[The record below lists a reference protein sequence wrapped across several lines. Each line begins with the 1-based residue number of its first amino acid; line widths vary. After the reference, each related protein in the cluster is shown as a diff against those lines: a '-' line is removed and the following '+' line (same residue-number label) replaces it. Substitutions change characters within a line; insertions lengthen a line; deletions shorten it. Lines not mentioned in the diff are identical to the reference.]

1 MKYFTEYKK
10 PILICIG
17 FLFFMGVI
25 KAQDMSSAQLLL
37 QQKDYA
43 RAKEAVDSL
52 VLIPDANAA
61 IWLLKA
67 DVYNTISKDTDARNL
82 VADARQEAFQALQ
95 KAMQLNPGEVNTQL
109 KSSGFGLPFD
119 LYNSY
124 TNTGITFFNAGVE
137 RNDKGSYKEALTNF
151 KQAGLISRYI
161 YANGWGLSAT
171 DTVNLY
177 YTAKAAI
184 NTDKEEDAVFYCK
197 KIIDNNI
204 TETAAH
210 NDFENIYQWLVYYY
224 KTRQDKANFTKYADA
239 GMKAF
244 PNSNYFNLSYIDWY
258 RQQKDY
264 ANLLTQYKILFAK
277 DDANGKYQLEYYNDV
292 FNYLYQSKAEI
303 TDRQQDRH
311 QYQTLLTN
319 GLTGYLKLN
328 PTSTAARL
336 LLGKFYINQ
345 ATEVNKVMMLR
356 STTNATVLNEY
367 RVATNYYYKI
377 SNWYLLEIVN
387 KFSKT
392 DTIIYNEALSLL
404 IMNFRML
411 KMTKEVRKYQGK
423 FK

>member
-25 KAQDMSSAQLLL
+25 KAQDMSSAKLLL

-43 RAKEAVDSL
+43 RAKEAVDNL

-124 TNTGITFFNAGVE
+124 TNTGLTFFNAGVE
-137 RNDKGSYKEALTNF
+137 RNDIGSYKEALTNF

-177 YTAKAAI
+177 YTVKTAI

-204 TETAAH
+204 TETVAQ

-224 KTRQDKANFTKYADA
+224 KTKQDKAYFIKYADA

-244 PNSNYFNLSYIDWY
+244 PNSSYFNLSYLDWY

-264 ANLLTQYKILFAK
+264 ANLLAQYKILFAK
-277 DDANGKYQLEYYNDV
+277 DDANGKYQLDYYSDI
-292 FNYLYQSKAEI
+292 FNYLYQGKTEI
-303 TDRQQDRH
+303 TNKK
-311 QYQTLLTN
+311 QYQTQLTN

-328 PTSTAARL
+328 PASTAARL
-336 LLGKFYINQ
+336 LLAKFYINQ
-345 ATEVNKVMMLR
+345 ATDVNKVMMLR

-367 RVATNYYYKI
+367 RVAADNFYKR
-377 SNWYLLEIVN
+377 SNRYLLEIVN
-387 KFSKT
+387 KFPKT
-392 DTIIYNEALSLL
+392 EALIYNETLSLL
-404 IMNFRML
+404 IMNFIML
-411 KMTKEVRKYQGK
+411 KMTKEVRKYQK
-423 FK
+423 LLIM